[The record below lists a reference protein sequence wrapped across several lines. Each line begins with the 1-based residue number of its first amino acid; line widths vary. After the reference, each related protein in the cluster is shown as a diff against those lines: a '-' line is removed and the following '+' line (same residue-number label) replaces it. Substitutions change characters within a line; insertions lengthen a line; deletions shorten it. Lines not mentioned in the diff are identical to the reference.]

1 MVRHLRTIILTTLK
15 LVFFCF
21 STDSIGDFGGIKWWM
36 LVCLV
41 VSWLIVYAITM
52 KGIQSSGK
60 VVYFTAMFPYL
71 VLTIFFVR

>member
-1 MVRHLRTIILTTLK
+1 MRHLRTIILTKTK
-15 LVFFCF
+15 IGPFFCF